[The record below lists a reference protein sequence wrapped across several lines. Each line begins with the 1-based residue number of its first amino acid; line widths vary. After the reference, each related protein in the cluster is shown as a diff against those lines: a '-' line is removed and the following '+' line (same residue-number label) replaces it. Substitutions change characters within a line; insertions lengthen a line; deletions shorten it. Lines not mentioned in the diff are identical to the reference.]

1 MLLFNLNL
9 CWIQVKKNILQPHNS
24 NYGSGS
30 SAVPYFVLDIKNGHS
45 IDSSG
50 KSKRYIYN
58 FVQQK
63 MQPETA
69 DQLDAQFDS
78 IDFSLKVG
86 DLVVSLVHLLDGTY
100 NHYELCALSCLFKC
114 SYLQLFLLYKTV
126 CSVHDVLTITFKCRA
141 FLLF

>member
-1 MLLFNLNL
+1 MLLLNL
-9 CWIQVKKNILQPHNS
+9 SLCYIQVKKKNIFQPHNS
-24 NYGSGS
+24 NSRSGN

-69 DQLDAQFDS
+69 DQLDTQFDTL
-78 IDFSLKVG
+78 DFSLKGG
-86 DLVVSLVHLLDGTY
+86 DPVVSLIHLLYGTSNCY
-100 NHYELCALSCLFKC
+100 DL
-114 SYLQLFLLYKTV
+114 
-126 CSVHDVLTITFKCRA
+126 
-141 FLLF
+141 

>member
-9 CWIQVKKNILQPHNS
+9 CWIQVKKKNILQPHNS

-86 DLVVSLVHLLDGTY
+86 DLVVSLVHLLDGTNTIMSYERFHASSNAHTY
-100 NHYELCALSCLFKC
+100 NCFFCIRLFVAYMM
-114 SYLQLFLLYKTV
+114 S
-126 CSVHDVLTITFKCRA
+126 
-141 FLLF
+141 